1 MLFKGKS
8 FYKEENET
16 PIPSRYGSVLRN
28 AFYSTRILFL
38 IVSTPYNPT
47 RTNISSHMDFFTN
60 RIEVFDTVDHNTL
73 LRGASSF
80 LTCFRHFQWSKSV
93 LTLCFNVTRFVL
105 GSSLLLR
112 SQKYICRGESS
123 LLVSNFTRVSKK
135 VKRGKILVAGLWVYR
150 LTTPQPVLNKL

>member
-1 MLFKGKS
+1 M
-8 FYKEENET
+8 E
-16 PIPSRYGSVLRN
+16 
-28 AFYSTRILFL
+28 
-38 IVSTPYNPT
+38 
-47 RTNISSHMDFFTN
+47 FFTN

-80 LTCFRHFQWSKSV
+80 LACFRHFQWSKSV
-93 LTLCFNVTRFVL
+93 LTQCFNVTRFVL

-112 SQKYICRGESS
+112 SRKYICRGESP

-150 LTTPQPVLNKL
+150 LTTPQPVLNKLQPVSSNLEGKTLTNQVGSCISKKITTCSCMIYQNNPCQNNCSFYNTL